1 MAVYRDDLHAVLS
14 KVEALEAARQQ
25 LESSLLRER
34 ELRQQIELERAA
46 LQRQLERAHEQL
58 RALGVAPAPVRHN
71 SGAGLVVFVC
81 FGLVLLIAL
90 LATRSYSSRASEQTH
105 SLNSQLEL
113 QKLISD
119 IEQTQ
124 RGVEAAKVLEQ
135 LQQQARELRSP
146 ATPFHAAP

>member
-1 MAVYRDDLHAVLS
+1 MAAYRDDLQAVLS
-14 KVEALEAARQQ
+14 KVEALESARQQ

-34 ELRQQIELERAA
+34 ELRQQTELERAA

-58 RALGVAPAPVRHN
+58 RALGVAPMPARHN

-90 LATRSYSSRASEQTH
+90 LATRSYESVTLEQTH
-105 SLNSQLEL
+105 SLKSQLEL

-135 LQQQARELRSP
+135 LQQQAREARPS
-146 ATPFHAAP
+146 AAPVLVTP